1 MTFELS
7 EIKTI
12 RKQLNLTQADLAK
25 AANVSQSLI
34 AKVEANRLDPTFTN
48 AKKIFQTLES
58 FQGKKELKA
67 EEIMNK
73 NIISVSPST
82 SIKGAIDILKKNA
95 ISQVPVI
102 ENNHVAG
109 FISETIIL
117 NALLEQKG
125 KTVADI
131 MQDTPPIIT
140 KKTSINVVSDLLKFY
155 QMIIVGDKGK
165 VVGVITRS
173 DVLKK
178 I

>member
-12 RKQLNLTQADLAK
+12 RKQLNLTQAELAK

-34 AKVEANRLDPTFTN
+34 AKIEANRLDPTFTN

-73 NIISVSPST
+73 SIISVT
-82 SIKGAIDILKKNA
+82 SVTTIKEAINLLKKHA

-102 ENNHVAG
+102 DTGHVVG

-125 KTVADI
+125 TTVLDI

-140 KKTSINVVSDLLKFY
+140 KKSSIDVVSDLLKFY
-155 QMIIVGDKGK
+155 QMVIVGDKGK
-165 VVGVITRS
+165 VLGVITRS